1 MRRDRQGR
9 GLRWRVRET
18 SRGVILGLGAAVVA
32 ALVAGATV
40 GCGQQEQLPPD
51 AQPAGEP
58 IEAGDCLGRGSHLAG
73 GYSPRGCDHAEATHE
88 ILAMVTDLGRADRPL
103 CPAGTD
109 ELLPAEQGPVVD
121 GDIASLPQ
129 TWCLRNLEPP
139 HPGDPGMGGGEL
151 VEQDCIVDAAGAID
165 EVPCDGRG
173 PAPPQH
179 RLVGVVDVAEA
190 CPPGTAEPIGL
201 DVTPPQ
207 VLCAAPV

>member
-1 MRRDRQGR
+1 MREQRA
-9 GLRWRVRET
+9 V
-18 SRGVILGLGAAVVA
+18 RGVILGLAAAVV
-32 ALVAGATV
+32 VVVTV
-40 GCGQQEQLPPD
+40 GCGEQEQLPRD
-51 AQPAGEP
+51 AQPAAEP
-58 IEAGDCLGRGSHLAG
+58 TEVGDCLGRDPRRAG
-73 GYSPRGCDHAEATHE
+73 GYTPRRCDDAESTHE

-103 CPAGTD
+103 CPPGTD

-129 TWCLRNLEPP
+129 TWCLRSLEPP

-179 RLVGVVDVAEA
+179 RLVGVVEVAEA
-190 CPPGTAEPIGL
+190 CPPGTVEPVEL

-207 VLCAAPV
+207 VLCTAPV